1 MSTLTFTR
9 SAAVLLIL
17 AAGASRA
24 ADLTIHV
31 DHVDSAAGQVM
42 VALFDDASHFLKQPL
57 RSAAVPAATAGSTLV
72 FKDLPAGD
80 YGFAV
85 FHDANGN
92 GKMDANPMG
101 IPLEQIG
108 FSNNAQGHMGP
119 PAFDAVKFAVP
130 AAGLDTTVTLR

>member
-1 MSTLTFTR
+1 MSTLIRT
-9 SAAVLLIL
+9 AAALLFL
-17 AAGASRA
+17 AAGASHA

-42 VALFDDASHFLKQPL
+42 VALFDDAGHFLKQPL
-57 RSAAVPAATAGSTLV
+57 RTASAHADTAGATVV
-72 FKDLPAGD
+72 FKDVPAGD

-85 FHDANGN
+85 FHDANAN
-92 GKMDANPMG
+92 GKMDANAMG
-101 IPLEQIG
+101 IPLEQIA

>member
-1 MSTLTFTR
+1 MSTLIRT
-9 SAAVLLIL
+9 AVALLAF
-17 AAGASRA
+17 AAGTAHA

-42 VALFDDASHFLKQPL
+42 VALFDDAGHFLKQPL
-57 RSAAVPAATAGSTLV
+57 RTAATPAATAGATVV
-72 FKDLPAGD
+72 FKDVPAGD

-101 IPLEQIG
+101 IPLEQIA

-119 PAFDAVKFAVP
+119 PSFDAVKFAVP